1 MTCDA
6 LTQSINAGL
15 QNAHFSPA
23 GIAMP
28 LSLSLD
34 TGIRPIATRMSID
47 SDDNKSWRRRDR
59 PATVTTAPLPR
70 PMRTTNVKGPDAD
83 LGTPKST
90 IRPPLPRDRDRPRR
104 LSESLTKKCAKMVPL
119 ANVLS
124 KLSSSRSPSIS
135 LPLHGAATRSAST
148 TSDSFCG
155 RLPVASRLKTV
166 SNVVCDDEDD
176 VRSSASS
183 WYPLPAEPPPPYQLR
198 VANPEPECGCSLEG
212 EGGTADRDAGHR
224 SAAATSSSRFTT
236 ASIEAV
242 RAPDSP
248 VPVFPSPKLS
258 TDSVFGSIE
267 SLASVSSG
275 RSPGPRCRTRRNSA
289 ASPARRVLR
298 RRDTIKFA
306 RRVTMPSGLP
316 SVEPPIIRPL

>member
-1 MTCDA
+1 
-6 LTQSINAGL
+6 
-15 QNAHFSPA
+15 
-23 GIAMP
+23 MP

-34 TGIRPIATRMSID
+34 TGIRPTTTRMSFD
-47 SDDNKSWRRRDR
+47 RDDNKSSRRRER
-59 PATVTTAPLPR
+59 PAHTAAATMTTITPLPR
-70 PMRTTNVKGPDAD
+70 LVRTTKVPDAQAD
-83 LGTPKST
+83 LGTLKSAT
-90 IRPPLPRDRDRPRR
+90 RTPRHRPRARR

-124 KLSSSRSPSIS
+124 KLSSSRSRSPSIS

-148 TSDSFCG
+148 TRGSFCG
-155 RLPVASRLKTV
+155 RSPVASRLKTQAV
-166 SNVVCDDEDD
+166 SSVVCDEEEDD
-176 VRSSASS
+176 VRSSASSSS

-212 EGGTADRDAGHR
+212 EGGTGTADRDAGHR
-224 SAAATSSSRFTT
+224 SAAAATSSSRFTT

-248 VPVFPSPKLS
+248 VPAFPSPKLS
-258 TDSVFGSIE
+258 TDSVFGSIQ
-267 SLASVSSG
+267 SLTSVSSG
-275 RSPGPRCRTRRNSA
+275 RSPAG
-289 ASPARRVLR
+289 RRVLR

-306 RRVTMPSGLP
+306 RRVTMSSGLP